1 MPGLIGVS
9 CACAVSY
16 LLVQTFM

>member
-16 LLVQTFM
+16 LLMQTFM